1 MLTFGHL
8 LPWLLSP
15 IQLPAIKPSLYHLPA
30 MANPLKVEWR
40 KDQLPAELVE
50 LRQQLDRL
58 PLPIREKLVPL
69 CERAGHFTRL
79 QSKLV
84 RIAQDAVDQLHLDT
98 KYLLFDLEATR
109 RERDELR
116 RLLDEWEKEHEGSE

>member
-1 MLTFGHL
+1 
-8 LPWLLSP
+8 
-15 IQLPAIKPSLYHLPA
+15 
-30 MANPLKVEWR
+30 MAEPLKLEWR
-40 KDQLPAELVE
+40 KDQIPAELVE
-50 LRQQLDRL
+50 LRHHLDRL
-58 PLPIREKLVPL
+58 PLPLREKLVPL
-69 CERAGHFTRL
+69 CERASHFTRL

-116 RLLDEWEKEHEGSE
+116 RLLDQWEKEHEESE